1 MKIRFL
7 LFWAFLA
14 GASAD
19 SASDYIRVSDAPGGT
34 RVLEIAVRT
43 FAVPGTPARSLSFV
57 GVSHIGTARYYENL
71 QTLLDSADLVL
82 FEGVG
87 GDEEDFRKPNR
98 DQIDEASAMQVALAR
113 ALELEF
119 QLHAIDYDR
128 DHFVNSDMTVLEMF
142 ALFSG
147 ENPDELS
154 EEGLHRLRETM
165 ETMQG
170 QGLSGQLLEMMI
182 GRVETHPGFRRGF
195 AWAMVE
201 ILGTLR
207 GDMSEMKGL
216 PQDMRDLLTILLEKR
231 NDVVVR
237 DVAEVLGQ
245 PAPPGHIMVFYGAAH
260 MYDLEKRLVEK
271 FSLEPVATQ
280 WFPAFIGNLQASGL
294 NALQKRLLNGYVRQ
308 QVQTMRMMMPD
319 NQSKEDGTGDPPMA
333 LPDNG

>member
-1 MKIRFL
+1 MKIWIYPFL
-7 LFWAFLA
+7 VFWLAPFAF
-14 GASAD
+14 SAPE
-19 SASDYIRVSDAPGGT
+19 YLRVSDAPGGT

-43 FAVPGTPARSLSFV
+43 FAVPGSPARSLSLV
-57 GVSHIGTARYYENL
+57 GVSHIGTAHYYETL

-87 GDEEDFRKPNR
+87 ADEDDFRNPDR
-98 DQIDEASAMQVALAR
+98 AQIDEASSMQVALAR

-142 ALFSG
+142 ALFRG

-154 EEGLHRLRETM
+154 EEALQRLRETL

-170 QGLSGQLLEMMI
+170 QGLGGQMMEMMM
-182 GRVETHPGFRRGF
+182 GRVESHPGFRRGF

-216 PQDMRDLLTILLEKR
+216 PPDMRELLTILLDKR

-237 DVAEVLGQ
+237 DVVEALGQ
-245 PAPPGHIMVFYGAAH
+245 PEPPGHTMIFYGAAH

-271 FSLEPVATQ
+271 FSLEPIATQ
-280 WFPAFIGNLQASGL
+280 WLPAFSGNLQASGL
-294 NALQKRLLNGYVRQ
+294 NAMQKRMLTWYVQQ
-308 QVQTMRMMMPD
+308 QVQTMRMMMPEKPE
-319 NQSKEDGTGDPPMA
+319 NTT
-333 LPDNG
+333 LP